1 MGQQSKGEGFEYQA
15 DLRRADQRAA
25 RRLARPTQTQKDGA
39 WRKPVHTPNS
49 VTADAGM
56 ASIGARTNTV
66 TNSPVPLYIDAA
78 GNLGVSAST
87 RARKNIG
94 SDYKVDM
101 AKFLAIGLKN
111 WSYIDNPA
119 ATGMGPIAD
128 DLDAAG
134 LKEFVIYNLDGSIQG
149 IRTDTLLMG
158 LWSAYV
164 QSRTTTLARIANQA
178 YQTQTVTGMAALTLG
193 GTKQYAISWPAA
205 FADANY
211 MVVPTVYSTGGLPVA
226 GATAAVIQGTKT
238 ATGCTVQVNASV
250 AILSGQTLVVEAT
263 HI

>member
-15 DLRRADQRAA
+15 DLRRAEQRAA
-25 RRLARPTQTQKDGA
+25 RRLGRPTQTQKDGA

-56 ASIGARTNTV
+56 ASLGARTNTV
-66 TNSPVPLYIDAA
+66 TNSPVPLYVDAA
-78 GNLGVSAST
+78 GNFGISAST

-101 AKFLAIGLKN
+101 AKFLAIALKN
-111 WSYIDNPA
+111 WSYIDNPS

-149 IRTDTLLMG
+149 VRTDTLLMG

-164 QSRTTTLARIANQA
+164 QSRATTLARIANQL
-178 YQTQTVTGMAALTLG
+178 YQTQTVTGMTALALG
-193 GTKQYAISWPAA
+193 GTKQYSIVWATP
-205 FADANY
+205 FVDANY
-211 MVVPTVYSTGGLPVA
+211 MVVPTVYSSGGLPVA
-226 GATAAVIQGTKT
+226 GATAAVIQSSKT
-238 ATGCTVQVNASV
+238 ATGCTVQVSAGV
-250 AILSGQTLVVEAT
+250 AVLAGQTLLVEAT